1 MSIYTI
7 QKRILSIDNHNGFA
21 VYNAGHYDESKL
33 NSFESSEW
41 KKFAMALYDV
51 QPYADTVKGL
61 TFDGLKDGE
70 LVKVYSPKE
79 LEGNSKIT
87 EETLEAIY
95 CRLGSSL
102 GNEVFII
109 APQGKFGLAVDE
121 YNNEDQWATTFN
133 LLRVPYSMYQKF
145 TENFKG
151 TLQADDTDSVNAV
164 VDAYGFDFMRKPKVD
179 FEIIGEI
186 LRVNSFESFSRL
198 KGKENISG
206 FEAFSMLLVDL
217 TYDNKAFNVD
227 RVYYHKDF
235 DENQS
240 IIFDESE
247 IDGQAMFIFVDKFG
261 NEFVTT
267 RGEMA

>member
-1 MSIYTI
+1 MSEQI
-7 QKRILSIDNHNGFA
+7 
-21 VYNAGHYDESKL
+21 
-33 NSFESSEW
+33 SE
-41 KKFAMALYDV
+41 K
-51 QPYADTVKGL
+51 
-61 TFDGLKDGE
+61 
-70 LVKVYSPKE
+70 S
-79 LEGNSKIT
+79 
-87 EETLEAIY
+87 
-95 CRLGSSL
+95 
-102 GNEVFII
+102 
-109 APQGKFGLAVDE
+109 
-121 YNNEDQWATTFN
+121 
-133 LLRVPYSMYQKF
+133 
-145 TENFKG
+145 
-151 TLQADDTDSVNAV
+151 
-164 VDAYGFDFMRKPKVD
+164 
-179 FEIIGEI
+179 IIGEK
-186 LRVNSFESFSRL
+186 LKVNSFESFSRL